1 MNTKVICVGIK
12 HPGNLGA
19 IARLCDN
26 FDLEQLILVSP
37 ECKVN
42 DIAYERATKSRR
54 YLDNI
59 LIVDTLIDAKK
70 HVDVLIALSAR
81 VGSGN
86 SLTRSSLP
94 ITKIITDL
102 NLINGSIGLVLGR
115 EDNGLSND
123 EVNDCDFLANIPLP
137 GQNPVMN
144 ISHALSVVLWE
155 LYRNN
160 DPHNS
165 PHRLMKREEKDAF
178 LKMLNQILIHT
189 WIEEDK
195 YYGVERVFTS
205 ILSRALVS
213 QREANAL
220 IGTLRGILRSLEGN
234 HPPWDNCGK

>member
-1 MNTKVICVGIK
+1 MNAKVICVGIK

-26 FDLEQLILVSP
+26 FDIDQLILVSP
-37 ECKVN
+37 ECKID
-42 DIAYERATKSRR
+42 DIAYERATKARR
-54 YLDNI
+54 YLDNV
-59 LIVDTLIDAKK
+59 LIVDSITDAKK
-70 HVDVLIALSAR
+70 YVDVLIALSAR
-81 VGSGN
+81 VGLGG

-94 ITKIITDL
+94 ITNIL
-102 NLINGSIGLVLGR
+102 NEFVSIDGSIGLVLGR

-144 ISHALSVVLWE
+144 ISHALSVALWE
-155 LYRNN
+155 FYRENKS
-160 DPHNS
+160 HKS

-178 LKMLNQILIHT
+178 IKMLKQILIHT
-189 WIEEDK
+189 WIEKDK
-195 YYGVERVFTS
+195 YYGIERVYIS
-205 ILSRALVS
+205 ILGRALVT